1 MKNLFFTLSAV
12 LFANIAISQTHQIT
26 KHNGEQLDVNF
37 IKNENGLIY
46 YSLNGS
52 SEEVKISKYA
62 VSKLTN
68 KQTNQTQ
75 KISDK
80 IIVDS
85 KDDYKMVTVLPR
97 EKTIGLKEVA
107 SFTGVST
114 RTKGEPPIANKNQ
127 TAMRIKSKS
136 ASNGYPFVSI
146 VEKGNGKYEAVAYA
160 Y

>member
-1 MKNLFFTLSAV
+1 MKNLFFTLAI

-46 YSLNGS
+46 YAVNGS
-52 SEEVKISKYA
+52 AEEHKISKYA
-62 VSKLTN
+62 VSQITN

-80 IIVDS
+80 VIVDS
-85 KDDYKMVTVLPR
+85 KSDYSMVTVLPQ
-97 EKTIGLKEVA
+97 EKTIGLKQA
-107 SFTGVST
+107 ANFTGVST
-114 RTKGEPPIANKNQ
+114 KTKGEPPMANRNH
-127 TAMRIKSKS
+127 TAMRIKTKS

-146 VEKGNGKYEAVAYA
+146 VEKDGKYEAVAYV

>member
-1 MKNLFFTLSAV
+1 MKNLFFTLAI

-46 YSLNGS
+46 YSFNGS
-52 SEEVKISKYA
+52 AEEHKISKYA
-62 VSKLTN
+62 VSQITN

-80 IIVDS
+80 VIVDS
-85 KDDYKMVTVLPR
+85 KSDYSMVTVLPQ
-97 EKTIGLKEVA
+97 EKTIGLKQA
-107 SFTGVST
+107 ANFSGVST
-114 RTKGEPPIANKNQ
+114 KTKGEPPMANQNH
-127 TAMRIKSKS
+127 TTMRIKTKS
-136 ASNGYPFVSI
+136 ASNGYPFISI
-146 VEKGNGKYEAVAYA
+146 IEKDGKYEAVAYV

>member
-1 MKNLFFTLSAV
+1 MKNLFFTLAI

-26 KHNGEQLDVNF
+26 KHNGELLDVNF

-46 YSLNGS
+46 YSFNGS
-52 SEEVKISKYA
+52 AEEHKISKYA
-62 VSKLTN
+62 VSQITN

-80 IIVDS
+80 VIVDS
-85 KDDYKMVTVLPR
+85 KSDYSMVTVLPQ
-97 EKTIGLKEVA
+97 EKTIGLKQA
-107 SFTGVST
+107 ANFTGVST
-114 RTKGEPPIANKNQ
+114 KTKGEPPMANKNH
-127 TAMRIKSKS
+127 TAMRIKTKS

-146 VEKGNGKYEAVAYA
+146 IEKDGKYEAVAYV

>member
-1 MKNLFFTLSAV
+1 MKNLFFTLAI

-62 VSKLTN
+62 VSQIIN
-68 KQTNQTQ
+68 KQTKQTQ
-75 KISDK
+75 KISDR
-80 IIVDS
+80 IVVDS
-85 KDDYKMVTVLPR
+85 KDDYKMVTVLPQ
-97 EKTIGLKEVA
+97 EKTIGLKQA
-107 SFTGVST
+107 ANFTGVST
-114 RTKGEPPIANKNQ
+114 KTKGEPPMANKNQ
-127 TAMRIKSKS
+127 TALRIKTRS

-146 VEKGNGKYEAVAYA
+146 IEKDGKYEAIAYM

>member
-1 MKNLFFTLSAV
+1 MKIIFFTLSI

-37 IKNENGLIY
+37 IKLENDLVY

-52 SEEVKISKYA
+52 AEEHKITKYA
-62 VSKLTN
+62 VSQITN
-68 KQTNQTQ
+68 KQSSKTE
-75 KISDK
+75 KVSDK

-85 KDDYKMVTVLPR
+85 KSDYKSVTVLSQD
-97 EKTIGLKEVA
+97 KTVGLKQVA
-107 SFTGVST
+107 NFTGVST
-114 RTKGEPPIANKNQ
+114 KTKGEPPIANQKN
-127 TAMRIKSKS
+127 TAMRIKTQS

-146 VEKGNGKYEAVAYA
+146 VEKGDGKYEAVAYV

>member
-1 MKNLFFTLSAV
+1 M

-52 SEEVKISKYA
+52 SEEIKISKHA
-62 VSKLTN
+62 VSSITN
-68 KQTNQTQ
+68 KQTKTTQ

-80 IIVDS
+80 IVVDS
-85 KDDYKMVTVLPR
+85 KDDYKMVTVLPQ
-97 EKTIGLKEVA
+97 EKTIGLKQAA

-114 RTKGEPPIANKNQ
+114 RTKGEPPIANQKQ
-127 TAMRIKSKS
+127 TAMRIKTKS

-146 VEKGNGKYEAVAYA
+146 VEKGDGKYEAISYM

>member
-1 MKNLFFTLSAV
+1 MKILYFTLAM
-12 LFANIAISQTHQIT
+12 LFANVAISQTHQIT

-52 SEEVKISKYA
+52 SEEVKISKHA
-62 VSKLTN
+62 VSSITN
-68 KQTNQTQ
+68 KQTKTTQ
-75 KISDK
+75 KVSDK
-80 IIVDS
+80 IVVDS
-85 KDDYKMVTVLPR
+85 KDDFKMVTVLPQ
-97 EKTIGLKEVA
+97 EKTIGLKQAA

-114 RTKGEPPIANKNQ
+114 RTKGEPPIANQKQ

-146 VEKGNGKYEAVAYA
+146 VEKGDGKYEAIAYV

>member
-1 MKNLFFTLSAV
+1 MKVLYFTLAL
-12 LFANIAISQTHQIT
+12 LFANVAISQTHQIT

-52 SEEVKISKYA
+52 SEEVKISKHA
-62 VSKLTN
+62 VSSITN
-68 KQTNQTQ
+68 KQTKQTQ

-80 IIVDS
+80 IVVDS
-85 KDDYKMVTVLPR
+85 KDDYKMVTVLPQ
-97 EKTIGLKEVA
+97 EKTIGLKQTGT
-107 SFTGVST
+107 FTGVST
-114 RTKGEPPIANKNQ
+114 RTKGEPPIANQNQ

-136 ASNGYPFVSI
+136 ALNGSPFVSI
-146 VEKGNGKYEAVAYA
+146 TEKADGKYEAVTYV

>member
-1 MKNLFFTLSAV
+1 MKILYFTLSL
-12 LFANIAISQTHQIT
+12 LFANIAISQTHQIS
-26 KHNGEQLDVNF
+26 KHSGEQLDVNF
-37 IKNENGLIY
+37 IKNENGFVY

-52 SEEVKISKYA
+52 SEEIKISKYA
-62 VSKLTN
+62 VSQITN

-85 KDDYKMVTVLPR
+85 KDDYKMVTVLDQ
-97 EKTIGLKEVA
+97 ENTIGLKQVA
-107 SFTGVST
+107 NFSGVST
-114 RTKGEPPIANKNQ
+114 RTKGEPPIANQNQ

-146 VEKGNGKYEAVAYA
+146 IQKADGKYEAIAYV

>member
-1 MKNLFFTLSAV
+1 MKNVFFTLAI

-52 SEEVKISKYA
+52 SEEIKISKHA
-62 VSKLTN
+62 VSSIMN
-68 KQTNQTQ
+68 KQTKQTQ

-80 IIVDS
+80 VIVDS
-85 KDDYKMVTVLPR
+85 KDDYKMVTVLSQ
-97 EKTIGLKEVA
+97 EKAIGLKQAA

-114 RTKGEPPIANKNQ
+114 RTKGEPPIANQKQ
-127 TAMRIKSKS
+127 TAMRIKTKS

-146 VEKGNGKYEAVAYA
+146 IEKADGKYEAVAYV

>member
-1 MKNLFFTLSAV
+1 MKILYFTLAM
-12 LFANIAISQTHQIT
+12 LLANVAISQTHQIT

-46 YSLNGS
+46 YSNVGS
-52 SEEVKISKYA
+52 SEEIKISKHA
-62 VSKLTN
+62 VSSITN
-68 KQTNQTQ
+68 KQSKQTQ
-75 KISDK
+75 KVSDK
-80 IIVDS
+80 IVVDS
-85 KDDYKMVTVLPR
+85 KDDYKMVTVLPQ
-97 EKTIGLKEVA
+97 EKTIGLKQAA

-114 RTKGEPPIANKNQ
+114 RTKGEPPIANQKQ

-146 VEKGNGKYEAVAYA
+146 IEKADGKYEAVSYV

>member
-1 MKNLFFTLSAV
+1 MKILYFTLAM
-12 LFANIAISQTHQIT
+12 LFANVAISQTHQIT

-37 IKNENGLIY
+37 IKNENGLVY
-46 YSLNGS
+46 YSTVGS
-52 SEEVKISKYA
+52 SEEVKISKHA
-62 VSKLTN
+62 VSSITN
-68 KQTNQTQ
+68 KQTKTTQ

-80 IIVDS
+80 IVVDS
-85 KDDYKMVTVLPR
+85 KDDYKMVTVLPQ
-97 EKTIGLKEVA
+97 EKTIGLKQVA

-114 RTKGEPPIANKNQ
+114 RTKGEPPIANQKQ

-146 VEKGNGKYEAVAYA
+146 VEKANGKYEAVAYA